1 MLARDFRVPVGLSL
15 RVALRLDYLAVAVV
29 GSEHNHSAVRA
40 VGLRLHDIRAGVLA
54 LDRAVNRDYLTHF
67 DFTRGGGNRVFLVIF
82 VDFFDKVVCAHRF
95 EVLERVFVGL
105 FTSGANDV
113 QFFRHFVV
121 QYRFVFEVLVGNG
134 KKRYAYESDDKHY
147 EYGL

>member
-1 MLARDFRVPVGLSL
+1 MP
-15 RVALRLDYLAVAVV
+15 Y
-29 GSEHNHSAVRA
+29 EQSACA
-40 VGLRLHDIRAGVLA
+40 CTIYAPA
-54 LDRAVNRDYLTHF
+54 FSPLTAHF

-121 QYRFVFEVLVGNG
+121 QYRFVFEVLVGDG
-134 KKRYAYESDDKHY
+134 KKRYAYESDDEHY